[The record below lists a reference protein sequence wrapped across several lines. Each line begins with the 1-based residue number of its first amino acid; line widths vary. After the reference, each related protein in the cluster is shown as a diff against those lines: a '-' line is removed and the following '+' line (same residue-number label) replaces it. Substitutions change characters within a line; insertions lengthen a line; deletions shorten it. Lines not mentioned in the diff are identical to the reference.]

1 MDEDFWNKSFAFQ
14 GHLTDICDISW
25 SKIYAFFLAI
35 SSTLQN
41 HFWGLTSGESER
53 DPMNENY
60 PAHTHQTHPSTST
73 HPLLYFLIIGTYHLE
88 LNPNSLC
95 CLTKTNWSGPWIP
108 LSPFF
113 IHYSSKPDF
122 PQILQY
128 SKLVPVLKPLYFL
141 FPLPSVL
148 SPHLSMLVS
157 AQVSPPQRS
166 LLHLSHHIVTA
177 TIWNDLIHFFP

>member
-108 LSPFF
+108 LPSSYTTLASRIFLKYSNIPSLFLYSSLCTFYSLCLVFFPLTFPCWFQLKCHLLKEAFF
-113 IHYSSKPDF
+113 ICHITLS
-122 PQILQY
+122 L
-128 SKLVPVLKPLYFL
+128 PL
-141 FPLPSVL
+141 SE
-148 SPHLSMLVS
+148 M
-157 AQVSPPQRS
+157 
-166 LLHLSHHIVTA
+166 I
-177 TIWNDLIHFFP
+177 